1 MSRLARDGT
10 AKSVSRNQFSGVN
23 GNKEIFP
30 VQLTMDRIGKL
41 TLNSRLLSGHLG
53 FVAGTLRGSLF
64 PVYYGSV
71 GMQLTWPNALCQ
83 GTLTS
88 QCVRKK
94 LNATVSQVTG
104 TLQQSS
110 RDFFYSRV

>member
-1 MSRLARDGT
+1 
-10 AKSVSRNQFSGVN
+10 
-23 GNKEIFP
+23 
-30 VQLTMDRIGKL
+30 MDRIGKL

-53 FVAGTLRGSLF
+53 FVAGTLRGYLF
-64 PVYYGSV
+64 PVCCGSV
-71 GMQLTWPNALCQ
+71 GVQLTCLSALRQ

-88 QCVRKK
+88 QCVQKN
-94 LNATVSQVTG
+94 LNTTVLEVTG